1 MTTPVNGPGLLAAIR
16 ARGCDA
22 TDLRDA
28 AHEAHHAL
36 THGIKG
42 KWTRKAVDRAVQ
54 KSWPGRRGYPMRLA
68 EEIDARAVEQIV
80 CADLGV
86 ECWPVDKAVGIMIME
101 CISVD
106 RVGGL
111 DFDPLVAAVKRR
123 MASPSCRRYADRV
136 IALGAAK

>member
-1 MTTPVNGPGLLAAIR
+1 MTRADDLIAAIR
-16 ARGCDA
+16 ARGCNA

-36 THGIKG
+36 AHVKRG
-42 KWTRKAVDRAVQ
+42 KWTRTAIDKAVA
-54 KSWPGRRGYPMRLA
+54 KAWPGRRNYSMRLA

-80 CADLGV
+80 CADLDV

-101 CISVD
+101 CISID

-111 DFDPLVAAVKRR
+111 EFDPLVAAVKRR
-123 MASPSCRRYADRV
+123 MSSPKCREYADRV
-136 IALGAAK
+136 IALGAKP